1 MSGDTHKGIFVTTS
15 SFDEKAKNKARDAH
29 HKIILLDGSKLVDL
43 MHKYNVGVQVKN
55 IYEVKTVDNDFFD
68 SEDI

>member
-43 MHKYNVGVQVKN
+43 MHKYNVGVQIKN
-55 IYEVKTVDNDFFD
+55 TYEVKTIDNDFFD
-68 SEDI
+68 SEEI

>member
-15 SFDEKAKNKARDAH
+15 SFDEKAKVKAREAH

-43 MHKYNVGVQVKN
+43 IHKFNVGVQTKSS
-55 IYEVKTVDNDFFD
+55 YEVKVIDNDFFD
-68 SEDI
+68 AKEI